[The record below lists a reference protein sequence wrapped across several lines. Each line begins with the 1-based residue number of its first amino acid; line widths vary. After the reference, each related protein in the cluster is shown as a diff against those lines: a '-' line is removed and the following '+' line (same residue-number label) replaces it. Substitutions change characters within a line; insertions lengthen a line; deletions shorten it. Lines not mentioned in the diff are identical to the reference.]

1 MKRIKLT
8 RGKFALVDDVDFDY
22 LNQWKWFCEA
32 SHHAARDQHIG
43 MDGKKE
49 IKKRIKMH
57 RLIMNPPA
65 NMEVDHIDGNCLN
78 NQRNNLRVVTHAQN
92 QKNLKRPIT
101 NTSGYKGVSWSK
113 ARQKWIAAIYHGK
126 MYNLGG
132 YDTKEEAARKY
143 NEVAI
148 ERFGEFA
155 RLNNV

>member
-1 MKRIKLT
+1 MKKIKLT

-57 RLIMNPPA
+57 RLIMDAPGG
-65 NMEVDHIDGNCLN
+65 MEVDHIDGNPLN
-78 NQRNNLRVVTHAQN
+78 NQRSNLRVVTHAQN
-92 QKNLKRPIT
+92 QKNLKIPRH
-101 NTSGYKGVSWSK
+101 NTSGYKGVYWDK
-113 ARQKWIAAIYHGK
+113 VRQKWIAAIHSGK
-126 MYNLGG
+126 TINLGG
-132 YDTKEEAARKY
+132 FITKEEAAKRY
-143 NEVAI
+143 NEAAI